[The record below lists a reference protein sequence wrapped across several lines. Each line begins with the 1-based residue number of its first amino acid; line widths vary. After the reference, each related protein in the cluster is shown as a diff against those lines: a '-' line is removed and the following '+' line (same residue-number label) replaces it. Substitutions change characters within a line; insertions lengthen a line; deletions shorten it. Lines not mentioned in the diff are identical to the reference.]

1 MAEFSEQ
8 SLPRRSFLRG
18 QFFKS
23 LQTEQVKQ
31 QGHNAIRPPWAN
43 LVNFYEKCTACNA
56 CINACEMQILKK
68 GAGGFPE
75 VDFSLGRK
83 ECSFCQACV
92 NVCEHSVFRPTGEVA
107 WTHKIEIGTACLTQM
122 GVECRACED
131 NCEQRAIRFKR
142 VPSGISMPTLNLENC
157 NGCGAC
163 LGSCPTGAITILK
176 EEGVN
181 GTE

>member
-1 MAEFSEQ
+1 MSLSS

-18 QFFKS
+18 QFLKS

-56 CINACEMQILKK
+56 CVEACEMQILKK
-68 GAGGFPE
+68 GAGGYPE
-75 VDFSLGRK
+75 VDFSLGRG
-83 ECSFCQACV
+83 ECSFCQECV
-92 NVCEHSVFRPTGEVA
+92 KACEHDVFRPITEIA
-107 WTHKIEIGTACLTQM
+107 WQHKVEISQSCLTEM

-131 NCEQRAIRFKR
+131 NCEQRAIRFQR
-142 VPSGISMPTLNLENC
+142 TIGGIAKPNLNLTNC

-163 LGSCPTGAITILK
+163 LGSCPTTAINILK
-176 EEGVN
+176 EEQYN